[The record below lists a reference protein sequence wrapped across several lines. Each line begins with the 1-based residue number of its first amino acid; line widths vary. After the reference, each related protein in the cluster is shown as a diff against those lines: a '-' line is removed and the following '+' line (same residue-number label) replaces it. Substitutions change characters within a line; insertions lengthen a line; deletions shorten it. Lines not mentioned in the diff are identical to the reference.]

1 MAGAS
6 GKSFIGRFGVHLA
19 VLFFVALWT
28 VPTLGILISS
38 LRDKDQIVVSGW
50 WTALATSSQ
59 TSAGRLGTAK
69 DQAQK
74 DGKYI
79 ITGNLLAAGDAGT
92 VTSFGTRSQEPGKY
106 QAGAPADLGDG
117 VTLQVNADGS

>member
-38 LRDKDQIVVSGW
+38 LRD
-50 WTALATSSQ
+50 
-59 TSAGRLGTAK
+59 
-69 DQAQK
+69 
-74 DGKYI
+74 
-79 ITGNLLAAGDAGT
+79 
-92 VTSFGTRSQEPGKY
+92 
-106 QAGAPADLGDG
+106 
-117 VTLQVNADGS
+117 